1 MTKAILPPTDSRP
14 ARGGRGFA
22 TFDAPPSSPL
32 LLDES
37 GAPDFVAL
45 QASADFRELRRRIA
59 VFVVP
64 ATCGFLLW
72 YLGYVALSAYAP
84 EFMATRV
91 YGVINIGLLAGL
103 LQFATTIALTLG
115 YARYARRKLDPQVG
129 AVRSLTAEDRA

>member
-22 TFDAPPSSPL
+22 TFDDPGARL
-32 LLDES
+32 LVDES
-37 GAPDFVAL
+37 GEPDFVAL

-59 VFVVP
+59 IFVVP

-84 EFMATRV
+84 DFMGTRV
-91 YGVINIGLLAGL
+91 WGVLNIGLVFGL
-103 LQFATTIALTLG
+103 LQFVTTIALTLG
-115 YARYARRKLDPQVG
+115 YARYARRKLDPQVD
-129 AVRSLTAEDRA
+129 AVRSLTAEDRV

>member
-22 TFDAPPSSPL
+22 TFDDPVSPL
-32 LLDES
+32 LVDEA
-37 GAPDFVAL
+37 GEPDFAAL
-45 QASADFRELRRRIA
+45 QASADFRELRRRTMI
-59 VFVVP
+59 FVAP

-84 EFMATRV
+84 DFMGTQV
-91 YGVINIGLLAGL
+91 WGVLNIGLLFGL

-115 YARYARRKLDPQVG
+115 YARYARRKLDPQVD
-129 AVRSLTAEDRA
+129 AVRSLTAEDQA

>member
-22 TFDAPPSSPL
+22 TFDDPVAPL
-32 LLDES
+32 LVDQS

-45 QASADFRELRRRIA
+45 QASPDFLELRRRIT

-64 ATCGFLLW
+64 ATCAFLLW

-84 EFMATRV
+84 DFMGTPV
-91 YGVINIGLLAGL
+91 YGVLNIGLMFGL
-103 LQFATTIALTLG
+103 LQFVTTITLTLV
-115 YARYARRKLDPQVG
+115 YARYARRKLDPQVA
-129 AVRSLTAEDRA
+129 AVRALTAEDQD

>member
-22 TFDAPPSSPL
+22 TFDDPVASL
-32 LLDES
+32 LVDQS

-45 QASADFRELRRRIA
+45 QASPDFLELRRRIT

-64 ATCGFLLW
+64 ATCAFLLW

-84 EFMATRV
+84 DFMGTPV
-91 YGVINIGLLAGL
+91 YGVLNIGLMFGL
-103 LQFATTIALTLG
+103 LQFVTTIALTLL
-115 YARYARRKLDPQVG
+115 YARYARRKLDPQVA
-129 AVRSLTAEDRA
+129 AVRALTAEDQD

>member
-22 TFDAPPSSPL
+22 TFDDPGSPL
-32 LLDES
+32 LVDEA
-37 GAPDFVAL
+37 GDPDFVAL
-45 QASADFRELRRRIA
+45 QQSADFRELRKRIA
-59 VFVVP
+59 VFVLP

-84 EFMATRV
+84 EFMGTAV
-91 YGVINIGLLAGL
+91 WGVINVGLLFGL
-103 LQFATTIALTLG
+103 LQFVTTIALTLA
-115 YARYARRKLDPQVG
+115 YARYARRRLDPQVD